1 MSGFTGLRLD
11 NATIARA
18 QQGDSD
24 ATAALFRCFAPAVYT
39 LALRLCQCAS
49 TADDLTQET
58 FVAVIQGLSDFRSE
72 ASLATWIRKIA
83 VSRCLMHLR
92 GAWQRKASSIEAFI
106 DDIRAPDTDEQ
117 QINDQQR
124 LERALSALSSQAR
137 AVVWLYDV
145 EGYTHREI
153 ADLMGKSVSFSKSC
167 LSRAHAE
174 LRAVLDGEER
184 CEDSQPKRCSL

>member
-11 NATIARA
+11 NATIALA

-24 ATAALFRCFAPAVYT
+24 AMAALFRCFAPAVYT
-39 LALRLCQCAS
+39 LALRLCQSAS

-58 FVAVIQGLSDFRSE
+58 FVAVMQGLGDFRFE
-72 ASLATWIRKIA
+72 ASLATWVRKIA
-83 VSRCLMHLR
+83 VSRCLMYLR
-92 GAWQRKASSIEAFI
+92 SAWQRKASSIEEFI
-106 DDIRAPDTDEQ
+106 DDLGETATDEQ
-117 QINDQQR
+117 RLSDQQR
-124 LERALSALSSQAR
+124 LERALAALSSQAR
-137 AVVWLYDV
+137 TVVWLYDV

-174 LRAVLDGEER
+174 LRSALDEEER
-184 CEDSQPKRCSL
+184 CDATQPKRCSL